1 MCVWGSPKNGRSPGK
16 RSNVSSG
23 EASASWDISFFF
35 PFVKSRE
42 PTFLYIYIFSLS
54 KSKESK
60 AEKLFDQSSNFHE
73 IIKYKVSP
81 CLHEI
86 SLRRGSIGREYIYT
100 DIRLDTCKHE
110 HRVCALCSTDCH
122 LNDLISRRIAAD
134 TSQAGTTSPCCHTLS
149 LFPCLCSPPLATYTR
164 PSHPSFSPSGNSRLH
179 NYHICPPHPSSPIFS
194 SRCHVPCCIF

>member
-1 MCVWGSPKNGRSPGK
+1 MGY
-16 RSNVSSG
+16 
-23 EASASWDISFFF
+23 FFLF
-35 PFVKSRE
+35 SIRE
-42 PTFLYIYIFSLS
+42 ITRTYVLIYIFLS

-86 SLRRGSIGREYIYT
+86 SLRRGSIGREYIYV
-100 DIRLDTCKHE
+100 DIRLDTCKRE

-149 LFPCLCSPPLATYTR
+149 LFPCLYSAPLATYTR

>member
-1 MCVWGSPKNGRSPGK
+1 MHMRARLCVWGSPKNGRSPGK
-16 RSNVSSG
+16 RSNVSSS

-42 PTFLYIYIFSLS
+42 PTFLYIYIYIFSLS

-86 SLRRGSIGREYIYT
+86 SLRRGVDWPRIYIY
-100 DIRLDTCKHE
+100 RYP
-110 HRVCALCSTDCH
+110 VGYM
-122 LNDLISRRIAAD
+122 
-134 TSQAGTTSPCCHTLS
+134 QA
-149 LFPCLCSPPLATYTR
+149 
-164 PSHPSFSPSGNSRLH
+164 
-179 NYHICPPHPSSPIFS
+179 
-194 SRCHVPCCIF
+194 

>member
-1 MCVWGSPKNGRSPGK
+1 MHMRARLCVCVGPKNGRSPGK

-23 EASASWDISFFF
+23 EASASWNVSFFF

-73 IIKYKVSP
+73 IIKYKVSKVSP

-86 SLRRGSIGREYIYT
+86 SLGRGVDWPRIYICRYP
-100 DIRLDTCKHE
+100 
-110 HRVCALCSTDCH
+110 VGYM
-122 LNDLISRRIAAD
+122 
-134 TSQAGTTSPCCHTLS
+134 QA
-149 LFPCLCSPPLATYTR
+149 
-164 PSHPSFSPSGNSRLH
+164 
-179 NYHICPPHPSSPIFS
+179 
-194 SRCHVPCCIF
+194 